1 MWNLRIS
8 MILFGAIQMAEGLVM
23 WLLPDRVYEYIG
35 FGDLYIATDVS
46 GFISYIMAITGAA
59 LIAGGCLFLIGS
71 FNPMKN
77 VNAVRFA
84 ILWSALTLAGLL
96 YSIMK
101 GYVTFGQIWWNLVV
115 TAIFLLAFLIFFP
128 WPWRRESYK

>member
-8 MILFGAIQMAEGLVM
+8 MILFGAIQVAEGLLM
-23 WLLPDRVYEYIG
+23 WVAPQYVIDTIG
-35 FGDLYIATDVS
+35 FDIYLSNTATGLV
-46 GFISYIMAITGAA
+46 SYIMVIAGAA
-59 LIAGGCLFLIGS
+59 LISGGCLFLLGS

-84 ILWSALTLAGLL
+84 ILWSALTLAGQI
-96 YSIMK
+96 YAIMK
-101 GYVTFGQIWWNLVV
+101 DYVTFGHIWWNLIV
-115 TAIFLLAFLIFFP
+115 TAIFLVAFFIFFP

>member
-23 WLLPDRVYEYIG
+23 WILPGRVYEYVG
-35 FGDLYIATDVS
+35 FGDLYIASDVS
-46 GFISYIMAITGAA
+46 NFIAYIMAIAGAA
-59 LIAGGCLFLIGS
+59 LISGGCLFLIGS

-84 ILWSALTLAGLL
+84 ILWSALILAGQI
-96 YSIMK
+96 YSIAK
-101 GYVTFGQIWWNLVV
+101 DYVTFGHIWWNLVV
-115 TAIFLLAFLIFFP
+115 TAIFLLAFFIFFP
-128 WPWRRESYK
+128 WPWRRQSYK

>member
-8 MILFGAIQMAEGLVM
+8 MILFGAIQAAEGLIM
-23 WLLPDRVYEYIG
+23 WIAPQYVIDTIG
-35 FGDLYIATDVS
+35 FDIYLNTDAT
-46 GFISYIMAITGAA
+46 GFVSYIMAIAGAA

-84 ILWSALTLAGLL
+84 ILWSALILAGQI
-96 YSIMK
+96 YSIAK
-101 GYVTFGQIWWNLVV
+101 DYVTFGHIWWNLIV
-115 TAIFLLAFLIFFP
+115 TAIFLVAFFIFFP
-128 WPWRRESYK
+128 WPWRRQSYK

>member
-8 MILFGAIQMAEGLVM
+8 MILFGAIQVAEGLLM
-23 WLLPDRVYEYIG
+23 WVAPQYVIDTIG
-35 FGDLYIATDVS
+35 FDIYLSNAATGLV
-46 GFISYIMAITGAA
+46 SYIMAIAGAA
-59 LIAGGCLFLIGS
+59 LISGGCLFLIGS

-84 ILWSALTLAGLL
+84 ILWSALTLAGQI
-96 YSIMK
+96 YAIMK
-101 GYVTFGQIWWNLVV
+101 DYVTFGHIWWNLIV
-115 TAIFLLAFLIFFP
+115 TAIFLVAFFIFFP

>member
-8 MILFGAIQMAEGLVM
+8 MILFGAIQMAEGLIM
-23 WLLPDRVYEYIG
+23 WVAPSYVINTIG
-35 FGDLYIATDVS
+35 FEINLSTDAT
-46 GFISYIMAITGAA
+46 GFVSYIMAIAGAA

-84 ILWSALTLAGLL
+84 ILWSALTLAGQI
-96 YSIMK
+96 YSIAK
-101 GYVTFGQIWWNLVV
+101 DYVSFGHIWWNLVV
-115 TAIFLLAFLIFFP
+115 TAIFLLAFFIFFP
-128 WPWRRESYK
+128 WPWRRQSYK